1 MGTCLYVAE
10 GEIEKRFLAEIKQL
24 EYFVPGKFMKY
35 NLMHNKIKYSDSI
48 MAKKYSRIICVI
60 DTDGALQT
68 ASGTSS

>member
-10 GEIEKRFLAEIKQL
+10 GEIEKRFLTEVKQL

-35 NLMHNKIKYSDSI
+35 NLMHNKIKYSDNI

-68 ASGTSS
+68 AFGTGS